1 MPRILLVEDNEMF
14 LTGVMKILVQK
25 GYTGDICQNG
35 KEAIELVKNNDYDL
49 VITDLLMPV
58 GTGLE
63 LITAIKNDET
73 KQHIKIIVI
82 SSMTNAESISEAM
95 QAGADS
101 YLTKPL
107 NPFELLKQIDKL
119 IVNA

>member
-1 MPRILLVEDNEMF
+1 MPRILLVEDNEML

-25 GYTGDICQNG
+25 GHTGDICQNG
-35 KEAIELVKNNDYDL
+35 KEAIELIKKNDYDL

-63 LITAIKNDET
+63 LITTIKNDEA
-73 KQHIKIIVI
+73 KQHIKIVVI

-119 IVNA
+119 IVKA

>member
-1 MPRILLVEDNEMF
+1 MPRILLVEDNEML
-14 LTGVMKILVQK
+14 LTGVMKILIQK
-25 GYTGDICQNG
+25 GHTADVCQNG
-35 KEAIELVKNNDYDL
+35 KEAIELVQKNDYDL

-63 LITAIKNDET
+63 LITAIKNNEA
-73 KQHIKIIVI
+73 KQHMKIIVI
-82 SSMTNAESISEAM
+82 SSMTNTESITEAM

-107 NPFELLKQIDKL
+107 NPFDLLKQIDKL
-119 IVNA
+119 VAKA